1 MQQTGLRFLL
11 PYMRPYRGLLVW
23 GTLYAALGAG
33 AAAFSPTLLG
43 WAVDELQRGIRP
55 QVLLGY
61 SAGLVGLACT
71 LAFFRYQLR
80 MLTGTIAVGVSYRMG
95 NDFFARLL
103 ELEQQALREFGTGD
117 ILSRATAD
125 FIYIWRFYS
134 AGFQMTMFAMFL
146 LLIGCS
152 LMAFT
157 NPLLAGL
164 VVTMLLCSIAVQ
176 VGLGRMVER
185 SFDAVQRRLGA
196 MSSFTQEHISA
207 ARMLA
212 AYGQER
218 QVVVAF
224 QRLNQAY
231 ADQYM
236 GFVLRSGAIT
246 PLPALVVRIAATL
259 VLAIGGVLIISNQLT
274 VGEYVQFVVYLG
286 LLSNAANQLS
296 RALERLQQGSAAAGR
311 IGEVLLRR
319 PRIADRPGA
328 ISPNI
333 QGHLR
338 FQDVGLRAEGRWI
351 LRQINLDIPH
361 GATVGIVGATGAG
374 KSSLLSLIGRTRDPD
389 EGSVVLDGHDVRDL
403 KLAALR
409 GAIGYVP
416 QETLLFGMS
425 LRDNMTFGLDDTP
438 DEYVEVAMRT
448 ARLINDL
455 PQLPQGLATT
465 VGERG
470 TTLSGG
476 QKQRTAIARALVRDP
491 QILILDDS
499 MASVDMHTASEILTE
514 LKSARRD
521 RTTIIISQRMAS
533 VRDADNIV
541 VLDGG
546 RIVEQGTHAELL
558 QANGLYAAMYRRELR
573 EAEEQDEVMG

>member
-1 MQQTGLRFLL
+1 MRQTGLRFLL
-11 PYMRPYRGLLVW
+11 PYMRPYRRLLIW
-23 GTLYAALGAG
+23 GTLYAAIGAG

-55 QVLLGY
+55 QVLLSY
-61 SAGLVGLACT
+61 SGGLVALACI
-71 LAFFRYQLR
+71 LAFFRYRLR
-80 MLTGTIAVGVSYRMG
+80 MLTGEIAVGVSYRMG

-117 ILSRATAD
+117 LLSRATAD

-134 AGFQMTMFAMFL
+134 AGFQMSMFALFL

-152 LMAFT
+152 LMALT

-164 VVTMLLCSIAVQ
+164 VVGMLLCSVAVQ
-176 VGLGRMVER
+176 VGLGRVVER
-185 SFDAVQRRLGA
+185 SFDAVQRRLGE
-196 MSSFTQEHISA
+196 MSGFTQEHLSA

-212 AYGQER
+212 AYSQER
-218 QVVVAF
+218 QVVGAF
-224 QRLNQAY
+224 RHINETY

-259 VLAIGGVLIISNQLT
+259 VLAVGGSLIIQGRLT

-319 PRIADRPGA
+319 PKIADRPAAVAVAVNGR
-328 ISPNI
+328 
-333 QGHLR
+333 LR
-338 FQDVGLRAEGRWI
+338 FENVGVRAEGRWI
-351 LRQINLDIPH
+351 LRHVDLDIPA

-374 KSSLLSLIGRTRDPD
+374 KSSLLGLIGRTRDPE
-389 EGSVVLDGHDVRDL
+389 EGRVLVDDYDVRDL
-403 KLAALR
+403 KLATLR
-409 GAIGYVP
+409 GAVGYVP

-425 LRDNMTFGLDDTP
+425 LHDNITFGLEDTP
-438 DEYVEVAMRT
+438 DEHVEVAMRT

-455 PQLPQGLATT
+455 PQLPQGLGTT

-476 QKQRTAIARALVRDP
+476 QKQRTAIARAIVRDP
-491 QILILDDS
+491 RILILDDS
-499 MASVDMHTASEILTE
+499 MASVDMHTASEILAE
-514 LKSARRD
+514 LKSARRE
-521 RTTIIISQRMAS
+521 RTTLIISQRMAS
-533 VRDADNIV
+533 VRDADTIV
-541 VLDGG
+541 VLDDGH
-546 RIVEQGTHAELL
+546 IVERGTHSELL
-558 QANGLYAAMYRRELR
+558 QENGQYAAMYRRELR
-573 EAEEQDEVMG
+573 QAEEDEGAA

>member
-1 MQQTGLRFLL
+1 
-11 PYMRPYRGLLVW
+11 MRPYRGLLML

-43 WAVDELQRGIRP
+43 RAVDELQRGIRP
-55 QVLLGY
+55 PVLLGY
-61 SAGLVGLACT
+61 AAGLVALACT

-80 MLTGTIAVGVSYRMG
+80 MLTGEIAVGVSYRMG

-117 ILSRATAD
+117 LLSRATAD

-134 AGFQMTMFAMFL
+134 AGFQMSMFALFL

-152 LMAFT
+152 LMALT
-157 NPLLAGL
+157 NPLLAAL
-164 VVTMLLCSIAVQ
+164 VVTMLLCSVGVQ
-176 VGLGRMVER
+176 VGLGRVVER
-185 SFDAVQRRLGA
+185 SFDGVQRRLAA
-196 MSSFTQEHISA
+196 MSSFAQEHLSA

-212 AYGQER
+212 AYSQEK
-218 QVVVAF
+218 QVVASF
-224 QRLNQAY
+224 KHLNQAY

-236 GFVLRSGAIT
+236 SFVVRSGAIT

-259 VLAIGGVLIISNQLT
+259 VLAIGGMLIIQNQLT
-274 VGEYVQFVVYLG
+274 IGEYVQFVVYLG
-286 LLSNAANQLS
+286 LLSNAANQIS

-319 PRIADRPGA
+319 PKIADRPNA
-328 ISPNI
+328 IAAPVHGELHFEN
-333 QGHLR
+333 
-338 FQDVGLRAEGRWI
+338 VGVRAEGRWI
-351 LRQINLDIPH
+351 LRGIDLDIPA

-389 EGSVVLDGHDVRDL
+389 EGRVLLDGHDVRDL
-403 KLAALR
+403 KLACLR
-409 GAIGYVP
+409 SAIGYVP

-425 LRDNMTFGLDDTP
+425 LRDNITFGLENTP
-438 DEYVEVAMRT
+438 DEHVEVALRT
-448 ARLINDL
+448 ARLVNDL
-455 PQLPQGLATT
+455 PQLPQGLGTT

-499 MASVDMHTASEILTE
+499 MASVDMHTAAEILAE
-514 LKSARRD
+514 LKAARRD
-521 RTTIIISQRMAS
+521 RTTLIISQRMAS
-533 VRDADNIV
+533 VRDADKIV
-541 VLDGG
+541 VLDDG
-546 RIVEQGTHAELL
+546 RIIERGTHAELL
-558 QANGLYAAMYRRELR
+558 QHNGLYAAMYRRELR
-573 EAEEQDEVMG
+573 EAEEDEVTG